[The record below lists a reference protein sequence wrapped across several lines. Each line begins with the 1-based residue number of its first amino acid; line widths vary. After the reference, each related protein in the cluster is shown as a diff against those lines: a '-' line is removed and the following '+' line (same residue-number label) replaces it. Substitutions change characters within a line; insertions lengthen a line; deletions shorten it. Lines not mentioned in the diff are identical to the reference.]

1 MNDSSQAQTQRP
13 FMTTGEIVRL
23 TGVHPNT
30 VAMWRSTKKI
40 IPKDKIG
47 SSFLYDR
54 NDVMA
59 FLAEREKKLEQR
71 KAKKASETLQTPQN
85 PQ

>member
-1 MNDSSQAQTQRP
+1 M
-13 FMTTGEIVRL
+13 

-54 NDVMA
+54 ADVMT
-59 FLAEREKKLEQR
+59 FLAERDERLKERAQK
-71 KAKKASETLQTPQN
+71 KAKRSQELQPNASVAL
-85 PQ
+85 

>member
-1 MNDSSQAQTQRP
+1 MLEENQTQRP

-40 IPKDKIG
+40 TPKDKIG
-47 SSFLYDR
+47 SSFLYNR
-54 NDVMA
+54 IEVMA
-59 FLAEREKKLEQR
+59 FLAEREERLKQR
-71 KAKKASETLQTPQN
+71 AEAKAKKPSDA
-85 PQ
+85 